1 MLILRAQQARGRLT
15 NILGG
20 FHRGLFVNLVALL
33 FLVTAAYTLCLITI
47 QLLVVSG
54 AMTQSVVPAGVTAEL
69 DPATTSAAQ
78 SPLSL
83 LNSAIALSVGVGLLL
98 VALGLFRRARW
109 SYPGALV
116 VSATMAVLI
125 ILQLLNGGEAN
136 GAAVL
141 QLLVFAAI
149 FALFLTDPDIR
160 RMLWERSTEDAP
172 ALAADD

>member
-1 MLILRAQQARGRLT
+1 
-15 NILGG
+15 
-20 FHRGLFVNLVALL
+20 VALL
-33 FLVTAAYTLCLITI
+33 FAVTAAYTLCLITI
-47 QLLVVSG
+47 QLLLVSG
-54 AMTQSVVPAGVTAEL
+54 AMTQSVAPAEL
-69 DPATTSAAQ
+69 GSTDTIAAQ

-125 ILQLLNGGEAN
+125 VLQLLNGGEAI

-149 FALFLTDPDIR
+149 FALFLADADIR
-160 RMLWERSTEDAP
+160 RMLWERPVEDAP
-172 ALAADD
+172 AVAVEE